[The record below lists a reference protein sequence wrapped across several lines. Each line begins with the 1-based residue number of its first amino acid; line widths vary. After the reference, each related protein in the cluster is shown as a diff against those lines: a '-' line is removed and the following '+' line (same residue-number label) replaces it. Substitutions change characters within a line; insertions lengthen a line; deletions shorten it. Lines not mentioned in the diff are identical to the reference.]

1 MNTSSYLYGVGPLF
15 KDSVI
20 IQAWQEREGELK
32 LTNSEVELWN
42 ERGSCEA
49 RYRDTHS
56 LLVEGTSLQVCSS
69 GRSSVIKGKKVLDS
83 TTNI

>member
-42 ERGSCEA
+42 ER
-49 RYRDTHS
+49 D
-56 LLVEGTSLQVCSS
+56 LVKQDIGTRTAC
-69 GRSSVIKGKKVLDS
+69 
-83 TTNI
+83 